1 MRISDW
7 SSDVCSSD
15 LNGVLFAR
23 RSTGPGSHVNGLA
36 DHPVVHVTHQ
46 DAAAYARWV
55 KKALPSEAEW
65 EYAARGGL
73 ECKAYAWGD
82 EFEPNGVYQAKT
94 RSEERRLGN
103 ECVSTCRY
111 RWSPYN

>member
-15 LNGVLFAR
+15 LHYWHVRRWSLHAKLTIITTTVLFVL
-23 RSTGPGSHVNGLA
+23 G
-36 DHPVVHVTHQ
+36 
-46 DAAAYARWV
+46 AAAFL
-55 KKALPSEAEW
+55 AL
-65 EYAARGGL
+65 EYENPATFGSMD
-73 ECKAYAWGD
+73 AWD
-82 EFEPNGVYQAKT
+82 TTFQAFFLSAMT
-94 RSEERRLGN
+94 RRSEERRVGK